1 MIAHIN
7 DQKDALLYRI
17 YVGIERLR
25 PWLTLSSDRRAAS
38 AMEYALM
45 AALIGVCVVAAV
57 GTLGS
62 SLGEVHRDRHHAEGR
77 RRGSTI
83 AAANTG

>member
-62 SLGEVHRDRHHAEGR
+62 SLSEKFTE
-77 RRGSTI
+77 I
-83 AAANTG
+83 ATMLKADAVAPQ